1 MNCKQI
7 NRAVILK
14 TLSGLLQIITA
25 GVLWS
30 PTWVL
35 DRVNGDLVVGFAG
48 TQSRHHVLDPPQLAL
63 HLSFLLLQ
71 FDTCT
76 LFVALTS
83 GLVKLGCHTF
93 DNLSNLAYK

>member
-1 MNCKQI
+1 M
-7 NRAVILK
+7 
-14 TLSGLLQIITA
+14 QIISA

-76 LFVALTS
+76 YDSIHVSFVALTS
-83 GLVKLGCHTF
+83 GLVT
-93 DNLSNLAYK
+93 NLIIYKKFGL